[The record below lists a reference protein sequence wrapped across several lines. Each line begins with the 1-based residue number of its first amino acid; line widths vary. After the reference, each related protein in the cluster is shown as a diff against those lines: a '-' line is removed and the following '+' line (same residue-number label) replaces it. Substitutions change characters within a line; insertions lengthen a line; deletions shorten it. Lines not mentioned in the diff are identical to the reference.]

1 MRLIKTIWGI
11 LAVPSLLC
19 CWLTQSIEPV
29 IQYNIEFY
37 MVIHGRYNA
46 SQLIYVETFFV
57 LGSEFIVIKSISV
70 MRGEVGNYT
79 CIPYFRYIKLHCDL

>member
-1 MRLIKTIWGI
+1 
-11 LAVPSLLC
+11 
-19 CWLTQSIEPV
+19 
-29 IQYNIEFY
+29 

-79 CIPYFRYIKLHCDL
+79 CIPYFRYINLKYNTTYTNNIIFGIF